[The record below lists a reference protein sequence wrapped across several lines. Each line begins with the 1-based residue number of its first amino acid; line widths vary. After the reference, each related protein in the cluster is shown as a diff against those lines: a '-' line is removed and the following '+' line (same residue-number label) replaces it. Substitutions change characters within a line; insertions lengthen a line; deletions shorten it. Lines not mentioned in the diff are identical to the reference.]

1 MTMKDT
7 EVYEILQAEETRQKS
22 ILRMIPS
29 ECIMSDD
36 VLACLVISKN
46 KFSNRNINI
55 IERTLFLNN

>member
-36 VLACLVISKN
+36 VLACSGSRIAQKYRGTN
-46 KFSNRNINI
+46 KWK
-55 IERTLFLNN
+55 